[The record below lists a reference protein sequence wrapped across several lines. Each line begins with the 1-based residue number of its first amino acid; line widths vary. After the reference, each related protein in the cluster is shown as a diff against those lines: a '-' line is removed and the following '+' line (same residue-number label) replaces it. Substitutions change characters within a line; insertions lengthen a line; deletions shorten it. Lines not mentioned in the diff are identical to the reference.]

1 MSLGVWMGSESVWEC
16 TYLYQICWQRNHIR
30 SWHSDIVFYSCALY
44 CIKTPM
50 PGGVCIVSAG
60 CLDCVCG
67 VSGWC
72 LWVSGSYLGVCGRC
86 LGEYRC
92 HINHKQLN
100 RSCHIKLL
108 PFLHSQKVLNF
119 GVSVGCL
126 EGVWTVSGG
135 CFGDSGDSGYCL
147 VYWLSN
153 TNLIWS

>member
-1 MSLGVWMGSESVWEC
+1 
-16 TYLYQICWQRNHIR
+16 
-30 SWHSDIVFYSCALY
+30 
-44 CIKTPM
+44 M
-50 PGGVCIVSAG
+50 PGGVWIVSAG
-60 CLDCVCG
+60 CLDGVCG
-67 VSGWC
+67 C

-135 CFGDSGDSGYCL
+135 CLGDSGYCL

-153 TNLIWS
+153 TNHIGS

>member
-1 MSLGVWMGSESVWEC
+1 MSLGVSMLPGWGLRVSGDVLIPNLLTKKLYSVM
-16 TYLYQICWQRNHIR
+16 
-30 SWHSDIVFYSCALY
+30 ALRY
-44 CIKTPM
+44 CLLFLCPVLHKN
-50 PGGVCIVSAG
+50 AYAWG

-92 HINHKQLN
+92 HINRKQLN

-126 EGVWTVSGG
+126 EDVWKVSGG
-135 CFGDSGDSGYCL
+135 RVGDSGYCL

-153 TNLIWS
+153 TNHIWS

>member
-1 MSLGVWMGSESVWEC
+1 MSGGVW
-16 TYLYQICWQRNHIR
+16 
-30 SWHSDIVFYSCALY
+30 
-44 CIKTPM
+44 
-50 PGGVCIVSAG
+50 IVSAG
-60 CLDCVCG
+60 CLD
-67 VSGWC
+67 
-72 LWVSGSYLGVCGRC
+72 GVCGCLDHILGLCGRS

-135 CFGDSGDSGYCL
+135 CLGDSGYCL

-153 TNLIWS
+153 TNHIWS

>member
-1 MSLGVWMGSESVWEC
+1 MIPNLLANK
-16 TYLYQICWQRNHIR
+16 LYQVKILRYCLLFWCSVLHKIA
-30 SWHSDIVFYSCALY
+30 YAL
-44 CIKTPM
+44 
-50 PGGVCIVSAG
+50 G

-72 LWVSGSYLGVCGRC
+72 LWVSGSYLGVCSRC
-86 LGEYRC
+86 LGENRC
-92 HINHKQLN
+92 HINHNHQLN

-135 CFGDSGDSGYCL
+135 CFGDSGYCL

-153 TNLIWS
+153 TNHIWS